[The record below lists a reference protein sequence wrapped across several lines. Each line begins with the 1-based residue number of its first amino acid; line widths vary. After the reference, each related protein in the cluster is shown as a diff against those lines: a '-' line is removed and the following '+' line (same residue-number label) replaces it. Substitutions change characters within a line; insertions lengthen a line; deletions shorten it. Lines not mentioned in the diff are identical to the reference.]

1 MSNEIKVTKAQK
13 EIVMK
18 LICDTVMGLEVE
30 ITSPEQHAMAEKLVK
45 QGVLKITAKK
55 NYGRIAKVRAA

>member
-1 MSNEIKVTKAQK
+1 MKVTKAQK
-13 EIVMK
+13 EIATK

-30 ITSPEQHAMAEKLVK
+30 ITGVEQHAMAEKLV
-45 QGVLKITAKK
+45 QRGVLKVTAKK